1 MPKLA
6 FRSWRILASALTL
19 PLVLSA
25 CGVVD
30 PNSPEDDRPLV
41 ATTFTILADIAS
53 RIAGDRAVVESITQV
68 GADIHQYEPTTGD
81 LRRVA
86 GADLLISNGLGVDD
100 WLSRFF
106 QSGAAYAVAAE
117 GVDTLPIVSGEY
129 VGKPNPHAWISPRE
143 GKTYVR
149 NITAA
154 LTEMDPDGADEFARR
169 AAEYDAELDA
179 LLARAEESIASLPA
193 NHRSLVTCEGA
204 FSYLARDVGL
214 EEHFL
219 WAVNT
224 EAQGTPQQV
233 AALIDAVGD
242 QQIPSVF
249 CESTVSD
256 TAMRQVARTTG
267 ARFGGTLYVD
277 SLSEP
282 DGDVPTYLALLE
294 HDIDLITKG
303 LTRS

>member
-1 MPKLA
+1 MPKSFLRPRRMLA
-6 FRSWRILASALTL
+6 FALL
-19 PLVLSA
+19 CPLVLSA
-25 CGVVD
+25 CGTIET
-30 PNSPEDDRPLV
+30 SASERDRPLV
-41 ATTFTILADIAS
+41 ATTFTILADITA
-53 RIAGDRAVVESITQV
+53 RIAGDRADVESITQV

-81 LRRVA
+81 LRRVV

-100 WLSRFF
+100 WLTRFF
-106 QSGAAYAVAAE
+106 QAGAAHTVAAE
-117 GVDTLPIVSGEY
+117 GVDPLPIVSGEY

-154 LTEMDPDGADEFARR
+154 LSEMDPGGADEFAQR
-169 AAEYDAELDA
+169 AADYEAELDA
-179 LLARAEESIASLPA
+179 LLARAENSIASLPTD
-193 NHRSLVTCEGA
+193 HRSLVTCEGA

-214 EEHFL
+214 QEHFL

-233 AALIDAVGD
+233 AGLIDAVRD
-242 QQIPSVF
+242 REIPAVF

-256 TAMRQVARTTG
+256 TAMRQVARATG
-267 ARFGGTLYVD
+267 STFGGTLYVD

-282 DGDVPTYLALLE
+282 DGDVPTYLALVE

-303 LTRS
+303 LTRP

>member
-6 FRSWRILASALTL
+6 FRSRRILAPLLVLPLALT
-19 PLVLSA
+19 A
-25 CGVVD
+25 CGGVD
-30 PNSPEDDRPLV
+30 ANSSDDDRPLV
-41 ATTFTILADIAS
+41 ATTFTILADITE

-86 GADLLISNGLGVDD
+86 GADLLISNGLGIDD

-106 QSGAAYAVAAE
+106 QSGAAHAVAAE
-117 GVDTLPIVSGEY
+117 GVEPLPIVSGEY

-154 LTEMDPDGADEFARR
+154 LTEMDPEGADEFARR

-179 LLARAEESIASLPA
+179 ILERAESSIASLPA
-193 NHRSLVTCEGA
+193 DFRSLVTCEGA

-214 EEHFL
+214 EEHFM

-242 QQIPSVF
+242 QEIPAVF

-256 TAMRQVARTTG
+256 IAMRQVARTTG
-267 ARFGGTLYVD
+267 AEFGGTLYVD
-277 SLSEP
+277 SLSEAG
-282 DGDVPTYLALLE
+282 GDVPTYLALLE